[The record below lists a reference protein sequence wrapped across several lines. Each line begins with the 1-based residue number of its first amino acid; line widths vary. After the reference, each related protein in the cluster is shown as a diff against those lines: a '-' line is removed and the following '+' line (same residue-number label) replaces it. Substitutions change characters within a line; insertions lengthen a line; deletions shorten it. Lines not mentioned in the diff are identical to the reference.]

1 MSDIDM
7 RELPEL
13 RVCVVEKGGRG
24 RAGWQRCEIE
34 TNLRFSLEDMA
45 AYFYARWEP
54 IVFDT
59 MLVAAA
65 VEFCD
70 KIMKRPPLGWAR
82 EIYLHVPV
90 DAPEHWASGAV
101 SEALHAALNLLTGDR
116 WHITFGKRRR
126 ASAQP
131 SQNTMPFDPGMA
143 AVMPFSDGLDSCA
156 VSALMDE
163 TYGSGLVRMR
173 LGPKKRDQPIS
184 ASGRKQ
190 PFQAV
195 PYQVKTNGKAPE
207 ATGRSRGFKFAIL
220 SGLAAYLAKA
230 PAVIVSESGQGAVG
244 PVLVPVGHAHEDYRN
259 HPVFMA
265 MMTEFLDVL
274 LGYKIKFLFPRLWHT
289 KGETLAEYAAL
300 GRSDWKDTRSCWQDN
315 RQVSVDRHRRQCGIC
330 AACMLRRMSLHAAQL
345 QEAPDVY
352 IWDDL
357 SQPDFEPAAAS
368 GFKGGKKIKKQYAIA
383 GALHL
388 HHMAGLRKSALSKQT
403 LELNAFHLS
412 RVLDLP
418 KAEVAQKVDRML
430 GQHEQEWSAFTN
442 ALGKESF
449 VLEWVGQ

>member
-1 MSDIDM
+1 MTDIDM

-13 RVCVVEKGGRG
+13 RVCIVEKGGRG
-24 RAGWQRCEIE
+24 RAHWQRCEIE

-54 IVFDT
+54 IVFDA

-70 KIMKRPPLGWAR
+70 KVKKRPPLGWAR
-82 EIYLHVPV
+82 EIHLHVPV
-90 DAPEHWASGAV
+90 DAPAHWGSDAV

-116 WHITFGKRRR
+116 WNITFGKRRR
-126 ASAQP
+126 ATAQP
-131 SQNTMPFDPGMA
+131 SQDTMPFDPGME
-143 AVMPFSDGLDSCA
+143 AVMPFSDGLDSRA
-156 VSALMDE
+156 VSALME
-163 TYGSGLVRMR
+163 QKYGGGLVRMR
-173 LGPKKRDQPIS
+173 LGTKMWDQPIS

-195 PYQVKTNGKAPE
+195 PYQVKTNGKASE
-207 ATGRSRGFKFAIL
+207 ATARSRGFKFAIL

-259 HPVFMA
+259 HPVFMT
-265 MMTEFLDVL
+265 MMTEFLEVL
-274 LGYKIKFLFPRLWHT
+274 LGYKVKFLFPRLWHT

-300 GRSDWKDTRSCWQDN
+300 GRDDWKDTRSCWQDN
-315 RQVSVDRHRRQCGIC
+315 RHASVDGHRRQCGIC

-345 QEAPDVY
+345 HEASDVY

-357 SQPDFEPAAAS
+357 SKPDFDGAAAS
-368 GFKGGKKIKKQYAIA
+368 GFKGGRKIKKQYAIA

-403 LELNAFHLS
+403 LDLNAFHLS
-412 RVLDLP
+412 RALGLP
-418 KAEVAQKVDRML
+418 KAEVAVKVDRML

-442 ALGKESF
+442 ALGRESF